1 MEIDAILRSVKEY
14 AKNELHKDPEPGRY
28 LAPSGKVLDEE
39 DISSMVEA
47 CLDAWITSGRH
58 AERFESEFATTVGRQ
73 HCSVTVSGSAANLL
87 ALSTFTSHKIPEAQR
102 LMPGD
107 EVITVAAGFP
117 TTVAPIVQNRA
128 IPVFVDVELSTHN
141 TTLERIQTAYSKRTK
156 GVMIAHA
163 LGNPFD
169 AKRIADWC
177 RSENLFLVE
186 DCCDALGATLDGQ
199 HVGTFGEVSTTSF
212 YPAHH
217 ITMGEGGAVC
227 TDRLLYRR
235 IIESFRDWGRDCY
248 CKTGKDN
255 TCGNRFG
262 WTMGNLPQ
270 GYDHKYIY
278 SHIGYNMKVT
288 DMQAA
293 LGVSQLTKLQG
304 FIDKRR
310 ENFAILDN
318 FLRDNKAEEYFTT
331 PTSLPNAHPSWF
343 GYMVSLRSEDPSKRT
358 AVTSTLEDAG
368 IGTRTF
374 FAGNLIKQPAF
385 DGVDY
390 RVVEDLVNT
399 DKLMNSGFWVGV
411 WPGLN
416 EGDMIR
422 IGEELLSAI
431 KEHT

>member
-1 MEIDAILRSVKEY
+1 MEVDAILQLVKEY
-14 AKNELHKDPEPGRY
+14 SKIQLGRNADPERY
-28 LAPSGKVLDEE
+28 LAPSGKVLDED

-47 CLDAWITSGRH
+47 CLDAWVTSGRH

-87 ALSTFTSHKIPEAQR
+87 ALSTFTSHKIPAAQR

-141 TTLERIQTAYSKRTK
+141 TTLERIQKAYSKRTK

-177 RSENLFLVE
+177 KSENLFLVE

-199 HVGTFGEVSTTSF
+199 HVGTFGDVSTTSF

-262 WTMGNLPQ
+262 WTMGNLPE

-293 LGVSQLTKLQG
+293 LGVSQLTKLRG

-310 ENFAILDN
+310 ENFAVLDK
-318 FLRDNKAEEYFTT
+318 FLRDNNAEEYITT
-331 PTSLPNAHPSWF
+331 PTSLPNADPSWF
-343 GYMVSLRSEDPSKRT
+343 GYMVSLRTGDPAKRT
-358 AVTSTLEDAG
+358 AVTSDLEDAG

-385 DGVDY
+385 NGVDY

-431 KEHT
+431 KQHT